1 MLTRMFF
8 FGRKSKNLVSR
19 RQIEGDTFPG
29 WGWGKPSMNTKRPT
43 MRVKQQKS
51 TLCLKKVQQKL
62 EEQEDQLKEIMES
75 WQRGMDVVMNV
86 IETQNA
92 MAQNAMQV

>member
-1 MLTRMFF
+1 
-8 FGRKSKNLVSR
+8 
-19 RQIEGDTFPG
+19 
-29 WGWGKPSMNTKRPT
+29 